1 MNLAAID
8 IVQHFFAL
16 IWPMLRIS
24 AMFIA
29 APIYSLKAFNLRLR
43 ILLALVLVVMIY
55 PLYPWPR
62 IDPLSAEGLFEVFN
76 QLAIGAVMGLTLQVV
91 VAAVVL
97 AGQSMS
103 NSMGMSMA
111 SMIDPSVGNVPVI
124 SEFLQIMSTLIFVS
138 LGGHGLLIGIV
149 IESFQSLPVGQVFA
163 GQAAW
168 ALFVQW
174 SSMVFLGALLT
185 ALPIMLTLL
194 FVNMG
199 LGVLTRA
206 APSLHIFSVGLPASI
221 LAGFVILWLS
231 LGPICARIQWL
242 WLQGLAQTRHLVGL
256 N

>member
-1 MNLAAID
+1 MNLASID

-16 IWPMLRIS
+16 IWPMIRIS

-43 ILLALVLVVMIY
+43 ILLALVLAVMIY
-55 PLYPWPR
+55 PQYRWPQ

-76 QLAIGAVMGLTLQVV
+76 QIAIGAVMGMTLQVV
-91 VAAVVL
+91 VASVVV

-111 SMIDPSVGNVPVI
+111 SMIDPAIGNVPVI
-124 SEFLQIMSTLIFVS
+124 SEFLQVLSTLIFVS
-138 LGGHGLLIGIV
+138 LGGHGLLMGLV
-149 IESFQSLPVGQVFA
+149 IDSFQTLPIGQIFA

-168 ALFVQW
+168 GLFVQW
-174 SSMVFLGALLT
+174 SSMVFLGALLM
-185 ALPIMLTLL
+185 ALPIMVTLL

-206 APSLHIFSVGLPASI
+206 TPSLQIFSVALPASI
-221 LAGFVILWLS
+221 IAGFLVLWLS
-231 LGPICARIQWL
+231 LGHVGARIQWL
-242 WLQGLAQTRHLVGL
+242 WVQAFEQVRHLFNL
-256 N
+256 A